1 MSHIGF
7 LFDLDGTLVNSKPA
21 VERAW
26 IKLAQEAQIPLEK
39 MVGLH
44 GIPAEQS
51 LRMLLE
57 GRSEDEIRSWVD
69 RIEFLESSDTDG
81 VIAIPG
87 AKNLLNELNTR
98 GIPWTIVTSC
108 TIPLALSRVKA
119 AGIEMPDHSVTFNDV
134 KLGKP
139 HPEPFILGAKRI
151 GLEPNQ
157 CWVIEDAPAGV
168 KSGKSAGCTVAAVL
182 TSHLKEQLDEADHFL
197 NHLDELLP
205 LAFN

>member
-7 LFDLDGTLVNSKPA
+7 LFDLDGTLVDSKPA

-57 GRSEDEIRSWVD
+57 DRSEEEIKSWVD
-69 RIEFLESSDTDG
+69 RIEFLESSDTTG
-81 VIAIPG
+81 VVPLPG
-87 AKNLLNELNTR
+87 AKNLLNELNER
-98 GIPWTIVTSC
+98 NIPWTIVTSC
-108 TIPLALSRVKA
+108 TIPLAISRVTA

-151 GLEPNQ
+151 GLNPSQ

-205 LAFN
+205 LALN

>member
-182 TSHLKEQLDEADHFL
+182 TSHLKEQLQEADHFL

-205 LAFN
+205 LAIN

>member
-7 LFDLDGTLVNSKPA
+7 LFDLDGTLVDSKPA

-57 GRSEDEIRSWVD
+57 DRSEEEIKSWVD
-69 RIEFLESSDTDG
+69 RIEFLESSDTTG
-81 VIAIPG
+81 VVPIPG
-87 AKNLLNELNTR
+87 AKNLLNELNER
-98 GIPWTIVTSC
+98 NIPWTIVTSC
-108 TIPLALSRVKA
+108 TIPLAISRVTA

-151 GLEPNQ
+151 GLNPSQ

-182 TSHLKEQLDEADHFL
+182 TSHLKEQLNEADHFL

-205 LAFN
+205 LALN

>member
-57 GRSEDEIRSWVD
+57 DRSEDEIKSWVN
-69 RIEFLESSDTDG
+69 RIEYLESSDTDG

-87 AKNLLNELNTR
+87 AKNLLNELNNR
-98 GIPWTIVTSC
+98 SIPWTIVTSC
-108 TIPLALSRVKA
+108 TIPLALSRVKV
-119 AGIEMPDHSVTFNDV
+119 AGIEMPNHSVTFNDV

-151 GLEPNQ
+151 GLDPNQ

-205 LAFN
+205 LALN

>member
-51 LRMLLE
+51 LRMLLAD
-57 GRSEDEIRSWVD
+57 RTEDEIKTWVE
-69 RIEFLESSDTDG
+69 RIEYLESSDTDG

-87 AKNLLNELNTR
+87 AKNLLHELNTR
-98 GIPWTIVTSC
+98 SIPWTIVTSC

-119 AGIEMPDHSVTFNDV
+119 AGIEMPEHSVTFNDV

-139 HPEPFILGAKRI
+139 HPEPFILGAERI

-168 KSGKSAGCTVAAVL
+168 KSGKLAGCTVAAVL
-182 TSHLKEQLDEADHFL
+182 TSHSKEQLSNADHFL

>member
-57 GRSEDEIRSWVD
+57 DRSEDEIKSWVD
-69 RIEFLESSDTDG
+69 RIEYLESSDTDG

-87 AKNLLNELNTR
+87 AKNLLNELNNR
-98 GIPWTIVTSC
+98 SIPWTIVTSC

-182 TSHLKEQLDEADHFL
+182 TSHLKEQLQYGDPFL

-205 LAFN
+205 LAIN

>member
-7 LFDLDGTLVNSKPA
+7 LFDLDGTLVDSKPA

-57 GRSEDEIRSWVD
+57 GRSEDEIKSWVD
-69 RIEFLESSDTDG
+69 RIEYLESSDTDG

-87 AKNLLNELNTR
+87 AKILLNELNNR
-98 GIPWTIVTSC
+98 SIPWTIVTSC
-108 TIPLALSRVKA
+108 TIPLAISRVKA

-182 TSHLKEQLDEADHFL
+182 TSHVKEQLNEADHFL

>member
-26 IKLAQEAQIPLEK
+26 IQLAKEAQIPVEK

-44 GIPAEQS
+44 GIPGEQS
-51 LRMLLE
+51 LRMLMKD
-57 GRSEDEIRSWVD
+57 RDEAEIMNWVQ
-69 RIEFLESSDTDG
+69 RIEYLEMSDTDG
-81 VIAIPG
+81 ITAING
-87 AKNLLNELNTR
+87 AKELLTELNDKE
-98 GIPWTIVTSC
+98 IPWTIVTSC
-108 TIPLALSRVKA
+108 TIPLAQSRVKA
-119 AGIEMPDHSVTFNDV
+119 AGIQLPHNAVTFDDV
-134 KLGKP
+134 ELGKP

-151 GLEPNQ
+151 GLNPNQ

-168 KSGKSAGCTVAAVL
+168 KSGKTAGCTVAAVL
-182 TSHLKEQLDEADHFL
+182 TSHDQTQLIEADHHL

>member
-7 LFDLDGTLVNSKPA
+7 LFDLDGTLVDSKPA

-51 LRMLLE
+51 VRMLLE
-57 GRSEDEIRSWVD
+57 DRSEEEIKSWVD
-69 RIEFLESSDTDG
+69 RIEFLESSDTTG
-81 VIAIPG
+81 VVPIPG
-87 AKNLLNELNTR
+87 AKNLLNELNER
-98 GIPWTIVTSC
+98 NIPWTIVTSC
-108 TIPLALSRVKA
+108 TIPLAISRVTA

-151 GLEPNQ
+151 GLDPSQ

-182 TSHLKEQLDEADHFL
+182 TSHLKEQLNEADHFL

>member
-57 GRSEDEIRSWVD
+57 GRSEDEIKSWVD
-69 RIEFLESSDTDG
+69 RIEYLESSDTDG

-87 AKNLLNELNTR
+87 AKNLLNELNNR
-98 GIPWTIVTSC
+98 SIPWTIVTSC
-108 TIPLALSRVKA
+108 TIPLAISRVKA

-139 HPEPFILGAKRI
+139 FPDPFILGAQRI
-151 GLEPNQ
+151 GLNPNQ

-168 KSGKSAGCTVAAVL
+168 VAGKSAGCTVAAVL
-182 TSHLKEQLDEADHFL
+182 TSHAKDQLHQADHFL
-197 NHLDELLP
+197 DHLDDLLP

>member
-57 GRSEDEIRSWVD
+57 GRSEDEIKFWVD
-69 RIEFLESSDTDG
+69 RIEYLESSDTDG

-87 AKNLLNELNTR
+87 AKNLLNELNNR
-98 GIPWTIVTSC
+98 SIPWTIVTSC
-108 TIPLALSRVKA
+108 TIPLAISRVKA

-151 GLEPNQ
+151 GLDPSQ

>member
-7 LFDLDGTLVNSKPA
+7 LFDLDGTLVNSQPA
-21 VERAW
+21 IERSW
-26 IKLAQEAQIPLEK
+26 IKLAHEAQIPLEK
-39 MVGLH
+39 MLGFH
-44 GIPAEQS
+44 GVPAEHS
-51 LRMLLE
+51 LRKLLE
-57 GRSEDEIRSWVD
+57 DRSEDEIKSWIK
-69 RIEFLESSDTDG
+69 RIEFLELNDTNG

-87 AKNLLNELNTR
+87 AQNLLNELNER
-98 GIPWTIVTSC
+98 KIPWSIVTSC
-108 TIPLALSRVKA
+108 TTPLALSRVKA
-119 AGIEMPDHSVTFNDV
+119 AGIEMPDHVVTFNDV
-134 KLGKP
+134 NFGKP

-151 GLEPNQ
+151 GLDPNQ

>member
-7 LFDLDGTLVNSKPA
+7 LFDLDGTLVDSKPA

-51 LRMLLE
+51 LRMLL
-57 GRSEDEIRSWVD
+57 GDRSEEEIKSWVD
-69 RIEFLESSDTDG
+69 RIEFLESSDTTG
-81 VIAIPG
+81 VVPIPG
-87 AKNLLNELNTR
+87 AKNLLNELNER
-98 GIPWTIVTSC
+98 NIPWTIVTSC
-108 TIPLALSRVKA
+108 TIPLAISRVTA

-151 GLEPNQ
+151 GLDPSQ

-182 TSHLKEQLDEADHFL
+182 TSHLKEQLNEADHFL

>member
-7 LFDLDGTLVNSKPA
+7 LFDLDGTLVDSKPA

-57 GRSEDEIRSWVD
+57 GRSEDEIKSWVD
-69 RIEFLESSDTDG
+69 RIEYLESSDTDG

-87 AKNLLNELNTR
+87 AKNLLNELNNR
-98 GIPWTIVTSC
+98 SIPWTIVTSC
-108 TIPLALSRVKA
+108 TIPLAISRVKA

-182 TSHLKEQLDEADHFL
+182 TSHVKEQLNEADHFL

-205 LAFN
+205 LALN

>member
-69 RIEFLESSDTDG
+69 RIEFLESSDTAG

-98 GIPWTIVTSC
+98 SIPWTIVTSC

>member
-1 MSHIGF
+1 MSDIGF
-7 LFDLDGTLVNSKPA
+7 LFDLDGTLVNSQPA

-57 GRSEDEIRSWVD
+57 GRSEDEIKSWVD
-69 RIEFLESSDTDG
+69 RIEYLESSDTDG

-87 AKNLLNELNTR
+87 AKNLLNELNNR
-98 GIPWTIVTSC
+98 SIPWTIVTSC
-108 TIPLALSRVKA
+108 TIPLAISRVKA

-151 GLEPNQ
+151 GLAPNQ

-182 TSHLKEQLDEADHFL
+182 TSHVKEQLNEADHFL

>member
-57 GRSEDEIRSWVD
+57 GRSEDEIKSWVD
-69 RIEFLESSDTDG
+69 RIEYLESSDTDG
-81 VIAIPG
+81 VVAIPG
-87 AKNLLNELNTR
+87 AKNLLNVLNTR
-98 GIPWTIVTSC
+98 SIPWTIVTSC
-108 TIPLALSRVKA
+108 TIPLAISRVKA

-168 KSGKSAGCTVAAVL
+168 VAGKSAGCTVAAVL
-182 TSHLKEQLDEADHFL
+182 TSHAKEQLHQADHFL
-197 NHLDELLP
+197 DHLDDLFP

>member
-7 LFDLDGTLVNSKPA
+7 LFDLDGTLVDSKPA

-44 GIPAEQS
+44 GVPAEQS

-57 GRSEDEIRSWVD
+57 DRSEDEIKSWVD
-69 RIEFLESSDTDG
+69 RIEFLESSDTTG
-81 VIAIPG
+81 VVPIPG
-87 AKNLLNELNTR
+87 AKHLLNELNER
-98 GIPWTIVTSC
+98 NIPWTIVTSC
-108 TIPLALSRVKA
+108 TIPLAISRVTA

-151 GLEPNQ
+151 GLNPSQ

-182 TSHLKEQLDEADHFL
+182 TSHLKEQLNEADHFL

-205 LAFN
+205 LALN

>member
-69 RIEFLESSDTDG
+69 RIEFLESSDTAG

-182 TSHLKEQLDEADHFL
+182 PSHLKE
-197 NHLDELLP
+197 
-205 LAFN
+205 

>member
-7 LFDLDGTLVNSKPA
+7 LFDLDGTLVDSKPA

-26 IKLAQEAQIPLEK
+26 IKLAQEAQIPPEK

-57 GRSEDEIRSWVD
+57 DRSEEEIKSWVD
-69 RIEFLESSDTDG
+69 RIEFLESSDTTG
-81 VIAIPG
+81 VVPIPG
-87 AKNLLNELNTR
+87 AKNLLNELNER
-98 GIPWTIVTSC
+98 NIPWTIVTSC
-108 TIPLALSRVKA
+108 TIPLAISRVTA

-205 LAFN
+205 LALN

>member
-57 GRSEDEIRSWVD
+57 DRSEDEIKSWVD
-69 RIEFLESSDTDG
+69 RIEYLESSDTDG

-87 AKNLLNELNTR
+87 AKNLLNELNNR
-98 GIPWTIVTSC
+98 SIPWTIVTSC
-108 TIPLALSRVKA
+108 TIPLALS
-119 AGIEMPDHSVTFNDV
+119 MPDHSVTFNDV

-182 TSHLKEQLDEADHFL
+182 TSHLKEQLQEADHFL

-205 LAFN
+205 LAIN

>member
-7 LFDLDGTLVNSKPA
+7 LFDLDGTLVDSKPA

-57 GRSEDEIRSWVD
+57 DRSEEEIKSWVD
-69 RIEFLESSDTDG
+69 RIEFLESSDTAG
-81 VIAIPG
+81 VVAIPG
-87 AKNLLNELNTR
+87 AKNLLNELNER
-98 GIPWTIVTSC
+98 NIAWTIVTSC
-108 TIPLALSRVKA
+108 TIPLAISRVTA

-151 GLEPNQ
+151 GLNPSQ

-182 TSHLKEQLDEADHFL
+182 TSHLKEQLNEADHFL

-205 LAFN
+205 LALN

>member
-1 MSHIGF
+1 
-7 LFDLDGTLVNSKPA
+7 
-21 VERAW
+21 
-26 IKLAQEAQIPLEK
+26 
-39 MVGLH
+39 
-44 GIPAEQS
+44 
-51 LRMLLE
+51 MLLE
-57 GRSEDEIRSWVD
+57 DRSEEEIKSWVD
-69 RIEFLESSDTDG
+69 RIEFLESSDTAG
-81 VIAIPG
+81 VVAIPG
-87 AKNLLNELNTR
+87 AKNLLNELNER
-98 GIPWTIVTSC
+98 NIAWTIVTSC
-108 TIPLALSRVKA
+108 TIPLAISRVKA

-151 GLEPNQ
+151 GLNPNQ

-182 TSHLKEQLDEADHFL
+182 TSHLKEQLNEADHFL

>member
-7 LFDLDGTLVNSKPA
+7 LFDLDGTLVDSKPA

-39 MVGLH
+39 LVGLH

-57 GRSEDEIRSWVD
+57 DRSEEEIKSWVD
-69 RIEFLESSDTDG
+69 RIEFLESSDTAG
-81 VIAIPG
+81 VVAIPG
-87 AKNLLNELNTR
+87 AKNLLNELNER
-98 GIPWTIVTSC
+98 NIAWTIVTSC
-108 TIPLALSRVKA
+108 TIPLAISRVKA

-151 GLEPNQ
+151 GLNPNQ

-182 TSHLKEQLDEADHFL
+182 TSHLKEQLNEADHFL

-205 LAFN
+205 LAIN

>member
-1 MSHIGF
+1 MSDIGF
-7 LFDLDGTLVNSKPA
+7 LFDLDGTLVNSQPA

-57 GRSEDEIRSWVD
+57 DRSEDEIKSWID
-69 RIEFLESSDTDG
+69 RIEFLESSDTKG
-81 VIAIPG
+81 VEAIPG
-87 AKNLLNELNTR
+87 AKTLLNELNKR
-98 GIPWTIVTSC
+98 NISWTIVTSC
-108 TIPLALSRVKA
+108 TTSLAISRVKA
-119 AGIEMPDHSVTFNDV
+119 AGIEMPNHSVTFNDV

-151 GLEPNQ
+151 GLDPSQ

-168 KSGKSAGCTVAAVL
+168 RSGKSAGCTVAAVL
-182 TSHLKEQLDEADHFL
+182 TSHLKEQLNEADHYL
-197 NHLDELLP
+197 NHLDDLLP

>member
-57 GRSEDEIRSWVD
+57 GRSEDEIKSWVD
-69 RIEFLESSDTDG
+69 RIEYLESSDTDG
-81 VIAIPG
+81 VVAIPG
-87 AKNLLNELNTR
+87 AKNLLNELNNR
-98 GIPWTIVTSC
+98 SIPWTIVTSC
-108 TIPLALSRVKA
+108 TIPLAISRVKA

-168 KSGKSAGCTVAAVL
+168 VAGKSAGCTVAAVL
-182 TSHLKEQLDEADHFL
+182 TSHAKEQLHQADHFL
-197 NHLDELLP
+197 DHLEDLIP

>member
-7 LFDLDGTLVNSKPA
+7 LFDLDGTLVDSKPA

-57 GRSEDEIRSWVD
+57 DRSEEEIKSWVD
-69 RIEFLESSDTDG
+69 RIEFLESSDTAG
-81 VIAIPG
+81 VVAIPG
-87 AKNLLNELNTR
+87 AKNLLNELNER
-98 GIPWTIVTSC
+98 NIAWTIVTSC
-108 TIPLALSRVKA
+108 TIPLAISRVKA

-151 GLEPNQ
+151 GLNPDQ

-182 TSHLKEQLDEADHFL
+182 TSHLKDQLNEADHFL

>member
-1 MSHIGF
+1 VSHIGF

-51 LRMLLE
+51 LRMLLAD
-57 GRSEDEIRSWVD
+57 RSEVEIKSWVD
-69 RIEFLESSDTDG
+69 RIEYLESSDTDG

-87 AKNLLNELNTR
+87 AKNLLNELNNR
-98 GIPWTIVTSC
+98 SIPWTIVTSC

-151 GLEPNQ
+151 GLDPNQ
-157 CWVIEDAPAGV
+157 CWVVEDAPAGV

-182 TSHLKEQLDEADHFL
+182 TSHLKEQLNEADHFL

-205 LAFN
+205 LAIN

>member
-1 MSHIGF
+1 MNHIGF

-69 RIEFLESSDTDG
+69 RIEFLESSDTAG

-139 HPEPFILGAKRI
+139 HPEQFILGAKRI

>member
-57 GRSEDEIRSWVD
+57 GRSEDEIKSWVD
-69 RIEFLESSDTDG
+69 RIEYLESSDTDG
-81 VIAIPG
+81 VVAIPG

-98 GIPWTIVTSC
+98 SIPWTIVTSC
-108 TIPLALSRVKA
+108 TIPLAISRVKA
-119 AGIEMPDHSVTFNDV
+119 AGIEMPGHSVTFNDV

-182 TSHLKEQLDEADHFL
+182 TSHVKEQLDEADYFL

>member
-1 MSHIGF
+1 
-7 LFDLDGTLVNSKPA
+7 LVDSKPA

-57 GRSEDEIRSWVD
+57 GRSEDEIKSWVD
-69 RIEFLESSDTDG
+69 RIEYLESSDTDG

-87 AKNLLNELNTR
+87 AKNLLNELNNR
-98 GIPWTIVTSC
+98 SIPWTIVTSC
-108 TIPLALSRVKA
+108 TIPLAISRVKA

-182 TSHLKEQLDEADHFL
+182 TSHVKEQLNEADHFL

>member
-51 LRMLLE
+51 LRMLLAD
-57 GRSEDEIRSWVD
+57 RTEDEIKTWVE
-69 RIEFLESSDTDG
+69 RIEYLESSDTDG

-87 AKNLLNELNTR
+87 AKNLLHELNTR
-98 GIPWTIVTSC
+98 SIPWTIVTSC

-119 AGIEMPDHSVTFNDV
+119 AGIEMPEHSVTFNDV

-139 HPEPFILGAKRI
+139 HPEPFILGAERI

-182 TSHLKEQLDEADHFL
+182 TSHSKEQLSNADHFL

>member
-7 LFDLDGTLVNSKPA
+7 LFDLDGTLVNSQPA
-21 VERAW
+21 IERAW
-26 IKLAQEAQIPLEK
+26 IKLAHEAQIPLEK
-39 MVGLH
+39 LVGFH
-44 GIPAEQS
+44 GVPAEQS

-57 GRSEDEIRSWVD
+57 DRSEDEIKSWIK
-69 RIEFLESSDTDG
+69 RIEFLELSDTNG
-81 VIAIPG
+81 VLAIPG
-87 AKNLLNELNTR
+87 AKNLLIELNER
-98 GIPWTIVTSC
+98 NIPWTIVTSC
-108 TIPLALSRVKA
+108 TTPLAISRFKA
-119 AGIEMPDHSVTFNDV
+119 AGIELPDHAVTFNDV
-134 KLGKP
+134 KFGKP

-151 GLEPNQ
+151 GLDPSQ

-182 TSHLKEQLDEADHFL
+182 TSHLKEQLNEADHFL

>member
-57 GRSEDEIRSWVD
+57 GRSEEEIKSWVD
-69 RIEFLESSDTDG
+69 RIEFLESSDTAG
-81 VIAIPG
+81 VVAIPG
-87 AKNLLNELNTR
+87 AKNLLNELNER
-98 GIPWTIVTSC
+98 NIAWTIVTSC
-108 TIPLALSRVKA
+108 TIPLAISRVKA

-151 GLEPNQ
+151 GLDPSQ

-182 TSHLKEQLDEADHFL
+182 TSHLKEQLNEADHFL

>member
-69 RIEFLESSDTDG
+69 RIEFLESSDTAG

-119 AGIEMPDHSVTFNDV
+119 AGIEMPD
-134 KLGKP
+134 

>member
-69 RIEFLESSDTDG
+69 RIEFLESSDTAG

>member
-7 LFDLDGTLVNSKPA
+7 LFDLDGTLVDSKPA

-26 IKLAQEAQIPLEK
+26 IKLAQEAQIPPEK

-57 GRSEDEIRSWVD
+57 DRSEEEIKSWVD
-69 RIEFLESSDTDG
+69 RIEFLESSDTAG
-81 VIAIPG
+81 VVAIPG
-87 AKNLLNELNTR
+87 AKNLLNELNER
-98 GIPWTIVTSC
+98 NIAWTIVTSC
-108 TIPLALSRVKA
+108 TIPLAISRVTA

-151 GLEPNQ
+151 GLDPNQ

-182 TSHLKEQLDEADHFL
+182 TSHVKEQLNEADHFL

>member
-7 LFDLDGTLVNSKPA
+7 LFDLDGTLVDSKPA

-44 GIPAEQS
+44 GVPAEQS

-57 GRSEDEIRSWVD
+57 DRSEDEIKSWVD
-69 RIEFLESSDTDG
+69 RIEFLESSDTAG
-81 VIAIPG
+81 VVPIPG
-87 AKNLLNELNTR
+87 AKNLLNQLNER
-98 GIPWTIVTSC
+98 SIPWTIVTSC
-108 TIPLALSRVKA
+108 TIPLAISRVKA

-151 GLEPNQ
+151 GLNPNQ

-168 KSGKSAGCTVAAVL
+168 KSGKTAGCTVAAVL
-182 TSHLKEQLDEADHFL
+182 TSHDQTQLLEADHYL
-197 NHLDELLP
+197 NHLNELLP